1 MRSNKTVPIVL
12 AALGVLLLGAAAI
25 LEWWVVPRRAQ
36 LPADTNTVRGFS
48 GTARVLL
55 NPQAIAGGNLSA
67 ALLVDQPVTA
77 QRTVKVLATDGDSA
91 EVSDARIL
99 ATSTGQPLAST
110 DTTYAVNR
118 KTLEGASDAPQSWDA
133 TTPDGLTVSWPI
145 GAEKK
150 DYPVWVNETQTSAT
164 ATFSREE
171 QKNGINTYVY
181 DVNVPAAPIKDMQV
195 LGTLPTSLPTPVL
208 GGLAA
213 DLPLPPEVKA
223 QLIQALPALG
233 GQVPLSYTY
242 ESKST
247 VWVEPTTG
255 IVVDTDRQETRKAG
269 LGSPAIAAVP
279 VYDVATKFTEQ
290 TVAAAVD
297 EASDKKGSL
306 DQFGTTWPL
315 ILTVAGVVALLA
327 ALLVL
332 LMSRRRTPVTP
343 APREDGPGQT

>member
-150 DYPVWVNETQTSAT
+150 DYPVWVNETQTTAT
-164 ATFSREE
+164 ATYVKQE
-171 QKNGINTYVY
+171 QKNGLGTYVY
-181 DVNVPAAPIKDMQV
+181 EVNVPAAAIKDPQV
-195 LGTLPTSLPTPVL
+195 LGTLPTNLSGAAL
-208 GGLAA
+208 GAIA
-213 DLPLPPEVKA
+213 ERLPLPAEQKA
-223 QLIQALPALG
+223 QLAQLLPSLG
-233 GQVPLSYTY
+233 AQVPLTYTY

-255 IVVDTDRQETRKAG
+255 IVVDTDRRETRKAG
-269 LGSPAIAAVP
+269 IGSPPIAAAP
-279 VYDVATKFTEQ
+279 VYDVTTTFTDQ
-290 TVAAAVD
+290 SVDAAVD
-297 EASDKKGSL
+297 EASDKKGTI
-306 DQFGTTWPL
+306 DTFGSTVPW
-315 ILTVAGVVALLA
+315 ILAIAGVVALLA
-327 ALLVL
+327 ALLIYL
-332 LMSRRRTPVTP
+332 LRRRE
-343 APREDGPGQT
+343 A